1 LWERSSK
8 LYILSRTK
16 EKNSLEDEIER
27 IKAEYEEM
35 KDTQHSKIE
44 VLEND
49 LKKMTGKKIKS
60 EARVR
65 ILETE
70 AT

>member
-8 LYILSRTK
+8 LTK

-65 ILETE
+65 ILEAE